1 MYHCNIAVKITFIPS
16 PNIGVYQ
23 LAHYQCSVDNTGVT
37 ITWNVN
43 DTLSTNSAIIQLD
56 IVTVGAASS
65 SSNLTIPGYPKYNN
79 TVVTCLAAGFVDG
92 NVFINSTQSILII
105 QGMNNITNTKIIYI
119 L

>member
-1 MYHCNIAVKITFIPS
+1 MKITFIPS

-43 DTLSTNSAIIQLD
+43 GTLSTNSVITQLS

-65 SSNLTIPGYPKYNN
+65 SSNLTIPGYPQYNN

-105 QGMNNITNTKIIYI
+105 QGMYNITNTKVIYI